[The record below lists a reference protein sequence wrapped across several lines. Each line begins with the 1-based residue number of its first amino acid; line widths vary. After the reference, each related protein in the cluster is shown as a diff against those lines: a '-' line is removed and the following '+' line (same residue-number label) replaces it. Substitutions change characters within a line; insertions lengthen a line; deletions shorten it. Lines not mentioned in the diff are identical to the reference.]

1 MNAALRT
8 IPKGLFTNPDKPY
21 WFIGLG
27 LAVPYFV
34 LAKLGLLFNTVA
46 DNVTLIWPPTG
57 LALFA
62 LLVFGLRYWPW
73 IFIAAFI
80 TNLTTNATLAACVSI
95 AVGNTLEAVTAV
107 YLLSRANF
115 DRRLARVRDVLLLLA
130 LAAGLSTMVSSTIG
144 ALSLSLT
151 HIIPW
156 EAFHQAWITW
166 WMGDAMGA
174 LVVAPL
180 LLSWW
185 SKGAVNVLGGRR
197 AEAILL
203 VFCVVV
209 MTQLVFGDHL
219 DLWRRHLPISFLTF
233 PFLTWAAIRFGMRGA
248 TGVVLLIGMVLLVN
262 VVLHHG
268 PFSQGTTLES
278 LTLLWLYTNILAI
291 TSMVLAAAITER
303 HNAELGMRHL
313 AQHDHLTGL
322 ANRSAL
328 QDRINHAINLA
339 DRQKNYFAVLFLD
352 IDRFKVIN
360 DSLGHAIGDAM
371 LKEISLRLLQCVR
384 KQDTVSR
391 LGGDEFVVLVEE
403 VKRPEDVY
411 VLTNKILNLI
421 REPINIKDK
430 QLHTSAS
437 IGVCLYP
444 HDGRDADNLLKHAD
458 IAMYRAKD
466 LGRDTVLF
474 YAAEMNIQAEQ
485 RMAIENDLRNA
496 LINHE
501 FFLLYQPQ
509 YAVSDGRIKSA
520 EALLRWNKPD
530 GTCVGPADFIP
541 VLEETGQII
550 PVGAWVIDQACRQC
564 AQWQQAGWSELRIA
578 VNLSS
583 HQLSD
588 QNLAQHIADTLTKY
602 QLTPGCLELEIT
614 ESMLVRQDA
623 NIGKNFDQLV
633 KLGVQLA
640 VDDFGTGYS
649 SLSYL
654 HRLSIDTLKI
664 DRSFIEKIPG
674 NEDSEAIA
682 RAIVGLGKSLR
693 LVLVAEGIENEAQCT
708 FVSDLGCDFVQG
720 FLLSKPVNAEEFAVL
735 LKNSNQAGKP
745 FHPCMTKS
753 VPTDTI
759 AT

>member
-1 MNAALRT
+1 LNAALRIT
-8 IPKGLFTNPDKPY
+8 PHRLLTNPNKPY

-27 LAVPYFV
+27 IAVPYFV
-34 LAKLGLLFNTVA
+34 LAKLGLLFTTVA

-62 LLVFGLRYWPW
+62 LLVFGRRYWPW

-80 TNLTTNATLAACVSI
+80 TNLTTNAPLAACVSI
-95 AVGNTLEAVTAV
+95 AVGNTLEAVTGV
-107 YLLSRANF
+107 YLLNRANF

-144 ALSLSLT
+144 SLSLALT

-156 EAFHQAWITW
+156 EAFQQAWITW

-174 LVVAPL
+174 LVVTPL
-180 LLSWW
+180 LLSRW
-185 SKGAVNVLGGRR
+185 SKDEVDILGGRR
-197 AEAILL
+197 VEAILL
-203 VFCVVV
+203 IFCVVV

-248 TGVVLLIGMVLLVN
+248 TGVVFLIGLLLLAN
-262 VVLHHG
+262 IILRYG

-360 DSLGHAIGDAM
+360 DSLGHAVGDAM
-371 LKEISLRLLQCVR
+371 LKEISQRLLQCVR

-444 HDGRDADNLLKHAD
+444 HDGRDVDNLLKHAD

-485 RMAIENDLRNA
+485 RMAMENDLRNA
-496 LINHE
+496 LVNHE
-501 FFLLYQPQ
+501 FSLLYQPQ
-509 YAVSDGRIKSA
+509 FAVTDGRIKSA

-530 GTCVGPADFIP
+530 GSLVGPADFIP

-564 AQWQQAGWSELRIA
+564 AQWQQAGWPELRLA

-588 QNLAQHIADTLTKY
+588 QNLAQYVADTLTKY

-623 NIGKNFDQLV
+623 KIGKVFDQLV
-633 KLGVQLA
+633 KLGVKLA

-674 NEDSEAIA
+674 NEDSESIA

-693 LVLVAEGIENEAQCT
+693 LSLVAEGIENEAQCT
-708 FVSDLGCDFVQG
+708 FVSGLGCDYVQG
-720 FLLSKPVNAEEFAVL
+720 FLLSKPVSAEEFAVL
-735 LKNSNQAGKP
+735 LKNSDKGVNPLRPRMMK
-745 FHPCMTKS
+745 
-753 VPTDTI
+753 
-759 AT
+759 